1 MTPRKITAHIAK
13 KETRT
18 VPITTEFIRLDAAL
32 KLANAVST
40 GGQAKLIITEGDVRV
55 NGEVCLSR
63 GKKLHEGDRFLCN
76 GIEYEV
82 RKAED
87 RK

>member
-18 VPITTEFIRLDAAL
+18 VLITTEFIRLDAAL

-40 GGQAKLIITEGDVRV
+40 GGQAKLVITEGDVRV
-55 NGEVCLSR
+55 NGETCLSR
-63 GKKLHEGDRFLCN
+63 GKKLHADDRFLFN

-82 RKAED
+82 RNAEN